1 MNQKH
6 EMSAAEI
13 ERLLIEM
20 AANNTLDVD
29 LNDTE
34 IDLLMMNTPPVN
46 RAEQLTA
53 QALLKMQAAQ
63 RKREQRLPSFDLGQY
78 LANARLSAGLT
89 VSQVAKEVSISTN
102 ELETLE
108 SGTWSI
114 EQIIQKFP
122 SNVMVRI
129 LAAIQLAIQDFSD
142 ELTEAVNKS
151 LPKFTQSTAYARS
164 RRSLSTNSA
173 QLIEAVAEY
182 INELQR
188 LSS

>member
-1 MNQKH
+1 MNQKP
-6 EMSAAEI
+6 EMNAAEI

-20 AANNTLDVD
+20 SANNTLDVD
-29 LNDTE
+29 LTDVE
-34 IDLLMMNTPPVN
+34 IDLLLMNSPAVN
-46 RAEQLTA
+46 RAEQITA

-63 RKREQRLPSFDLGQY
+63 RKREQRLPSFALGQY
-78 LANARLSAGLT
+78 LANARLSIGLT
-89 VSQVAKEVSISTN
+89 VPQVAKEAAISTN

-114 EQIIQKFP
+114 DQIMQKLP

-129 LAAIQLAIQDFSD
+129 LAAIQLAVQDFSD
-142 ELTEAVNKS
+142 ELTEIANKS
-151 LPKFTQSTAYARS
+151 SLRFTQSTAYARS
-164 RRSLSTNSA
+164 RHSSNANSA

-182 INELQR
+182 ISELQH